1 MDGNWCRAEAQP
13 SLPSP
18 TCFGTRGEP
27 RDLCQLL
34 EPEWLTRFFGMN
46 RLTDLAFS
54 EGVFVSMVLV
64 IIAYLMIDY
73 LAFHLSGKALTV

>member
-46 RLTDLAFS
+46 RLTDLGKGFS
-54 EGVFVSMVLV
+54 SN
-64 IIAYLMIDY
+64 
-73 LAFHLSGKALTV
+73 FHGSNHSLKHI